1 MVGYP
6 IRNGLVESWEDVERV
21 LRYTFSKKLLC
32 EPEKAK
38 GVILTEY
45 PGNPKDNREKMVT
58 FMFEELQ
65 VKNVKIALDAHMDL
79 YASGRTTGLI
89 CNFG

>member
-32 EPEKAK
+32 QPEEAK

-45 PGNPKDNREKMVT
+45 PRNPKADREKMVT
-58 FMFEELQ
+58 IMFEEHQ
-65 VKNVKIALDAHMDL
+65 VRNVYVALDAVMDL
-79 YASGRTTGLI
+79 YASGRTTGLS